1 MDRRSGRVWLLA
13 VIALLFVASAMA
25 CVVYF
30 FVPYEPGPWHQH
42 WTVTVSHQG
51 RSATS
56 TGFGLGRCGDE
67 GAHGATV
74 ARRGALGR
82 ACFSAGLCPSGDAC
96 DCAASTS
103 VRARCEEEQGSGRTR
118 AGDQITVP
126 VH

>member
-1 MDRRSGRVWLLA
+1 MDRRSRRVWLLA
-13 VIALLFVASAMA
+13 AIALLVVASAAA
-25 CVVYF
+25 CVVWC
-30 FVPYEPGPWHQH
+30 FVPYEPGPWHQR

-74 ARRGALGR
+74 AKQGALGR
-82 ACFSAGLCPSGDAC
+82 ACYSAGLCPGGDAC
-96 DCAASTS
+96 DCAASAS
-103 VRARCEEEQGSGRTR
+103 VRARCEAEQGPGRTR
-118 AGDQITVP
+118 AGDRITVP